1 MRLFLRQ
8 LGALVRLSFLDLY
21 RRKDLVTVGALALAL
36 LVPLAALRPFGVAGA
51 DRYVGA
57 VAMGLIWLFSLV
69 IAIALGARQ
78 FPPEFESRTI
88 YPLLARP
95 VGRSTV
101 LLGKYLGAFLA
112 AVSATALFYVLFA
125 VYRGSTGSG
134 WFPSVLWQG
143 FVLHVCA
150 LAVAVALSMTLS
162 LAVTMSANLAFSAI
176 AVFGMFIWGGRL
188 PELAVNSP
196 LPAKIAL
203 DVVYAIA
210 PHFEFFDLRQRI
222 VHSWDCVGVGV
233 MLVVV
238 AYAVLCSAALLSIA
252 ALLLRKRKV

>member
-1 MRLFLRQ
+1 
-8 LGALVRLSFLDLY
+8 
-21 RRKDLVTVGALALAL
+21 
-36 LVPLAALRPFGVAGA
+36 
-51 DRYVGA
+51 
-57 VAMGLIWLFSLV
+57 
-69 IAIALGARQ
+69 
-78 FPPEFESRTI
+78 
-88 YPLLARP
+88 
-95 VGRSTV
+95 
-101 LLGKYLGAFLA
+101 
-112 AVSATALFYVLFA
+112 
-125 VYRGSTGSG
+125 
-134 WFPSVLWQG
+134 
-143 FVLHVCA
+143 
-150 LAVAVALSMTLS
+150 MTLS

-252 ALLLRKRKV
+252 ALLFRKRKV

>member
-51 DRYVGA
+51 DRYVGE

-88 YPLLARP
+88 YPLFARP

-125 VYRGSTGSG
+125 VYRTVAGLR
-134 WFPSVLWQG
+134 PPRL
-143 FVLHVCA
+143 CA
-150 LAVAVALSMTLS
+150 GRSRRAFDD
-162 LAVTMSANLAFSAI
+162 AVTRRHDEREPRVLRDSRLRNVHMGRQASGTRGQLA
-176 AVFGMFIWGGRL
+176 
-188 PELAVNSP
+188 
-196 LPAKIAL
+196 
-203 DVVYAIA
+203 A
-210 PHFEFFDLRQRI
+210 PGEDRP
-222 VHSWDCVGVGV
+222 
-233 MLVVV
+233 
-238 AYAVLCSAALLSIA
+238 
-252 ALLLRKRKV
+252 